1 MQDNK
6 AKKEDIMESFSKFAS
21 RFEKNLNLN
30 RNSSSRDNA
39 DRMRAEREYER
50 RRLERSQVSIDQIKE
65 VVTDSNENQL
75 DAIQDLFYDE
85 RVDREAS
92 GKELLRA
99 VDNNQKLLNKNFRL
113 LSDMKED
120 MDSDEGFDFKELSEA
135 NKEEILKAVF
145 SNTDLL
151 KQVLENTDL
160 LKVIKEELI
169 DKKVEEEKVKEENT
183 FDKTTAEKA
192 FIDLEDHVHKE
203 NVKCYRNVQAAMEE
217 SDEKTYSRLKKG
229 MDTLKALLITAIVFG
244 AANLIFLICQYLHLI

>member
-1 MQDNK
+1 
-6 AKKEDIMESFSKFAS
+6 MESFSKFAS

-30 RNSSSRDNA
+30 RNTRDTA
-39 DRMRAEREYER
+39 DRIRAEREYAQR
-50 RRLERSQVSIDQIKE
+50 RVERSQVSIDQIKE
-65 VVTDSNENQL
+65 VVADSNGDQL

-113 LSDMKED
+113 LSDMKD
-120 MDSDEGFDFKELSEA
+120 DLDSDDGFDFRELSES
-135 NKEEILKAVF
+135 NKEEILKAVC
-145 SNTDLL
+145 SNGDLL

-160 LKVIKEELI
+160 LKTIKEELV
-169 DKKVEEEKVKEENT
+169 DKKVEEEKEKDENT
-183 FDKTTAEKA
+183 FDKITAEKA

-217 SDEKTYSRLKKG
+217 MDEKTYGKLKKG
-229 MDTLKALLITAIVFG
+229 MDTLKGLLIAAIVFG
-244 AANLIFLICQYLHLI
+244 AANLIFLICQYMHLI

>member
-1 MQDNK
+1 
-6 AKKEDIMESFSKFAS
+6 MESFSKFAS

-30 RNSSSRDNA
+30 RSIQGRDNS
-39 DRMRAEREYER
+39 DRLRAEREYER
-50 RRLERSQVSIDQIKE
+50 RRLEKNQVNIEQIKE
-65 VVTDSNENQL
+65 VVTDSNSDQL

-113 LSDMKED
+113 LSDMKD
-120 MDSDEGFDFKELSEA
+120 DLDSDDGLDLRELSEA

-145 SNTDLL
+145 SNGDLL
-151 KQVLENTDL
+151 KQVLDNTDL
-160 LKVIKEELI
+160 LKTLKEELI
-169 DKKVEEEKVKEENT
+169 DKKVEEEKEKEDNA
-183 FDKTTAEKA
+183 FDKTSAEKA

-217 SDEKTYSRLKKG
+217 MDEKSFGRLKKG
-229 MDTLKALLITAIVFG
+229 MDTLKGLLIAAVVLG
-244 AANLIFLICQYLHLI
+244 AANLIFIICQYLHLI

>member
-1 MQDNK
+1 
-6 AKKEDIMESFSKFAS
+6 MESFSKFAS

-30 RNSSSRDNA
+30 RSIQGRDNS
-39 DRMRAEREYER
+39 DRLRAEREYER
-50 RRLERSQVSIDQIKE
+50 RRLEKNQVNIEQIKE
-65 VVTDSNENQL
+65 VVTDSNSDQL

-113 LSDMKED
+113 LSDMKD
-120 MDSDEGFDFKELSEA
+120 DLDSDDGLDLRELSEA

-145 SNTDLL
+145 SNGDLL
-151 KQVLENTDL
+151 KQVLDNTDL
-160 LKVIKEELI
+160 LKTLKEELI
-169 DKKVEEEKVKEENT
+169 DKKVEEEKEKEDNA
-183 FDKTTAEKA
+183 FDKASAEKA

-217 SDEKTYSRLKKG
+217 MDEKSFGRFKKG
-229 MDTLKALLITAIVFG
+229 MDTLKGLLIAAVVLG
-244 AANLIFLICQYLHLI
+244 AANLIFIICQYLHLI

>member
-1 MQDNK
+1 
-6 AKKEDIMESFSKFAS
+6 MESFSKFAS

-30 RNSSSRDNA
+30 RNMQGRESS
-39 DRMRAEREYER
+39 DRLRAEREYER
-50 RRLERSQVSIDQIKE
+50 RRLEKNQINIDQIKE
-65 VVTDSNENQL
+65 VVTDSNSDQL

-113 LSDMKED
+113 LSDMKD
-120 MDSDEGFDFKELSEA
+120 DLDSDDGLDLRELSEA

-145 SNTDLL
+145 SNGDLL

-160 LKVIKEELI
+160 LKTLKEELI
-169 DKKVEEEKVKEENT
+169 DKKVEEIKEKEENT
-183 FDKTTAEKA
+183 FDKASAEKA

-217 SDEKTYSRLKKG
+217 MDEKSYGRLKKG
-229 MDTLKALLITAIVFG
+229 MDTLKGLLIAAVVLG
-244 AANLIFLICQYLHLI
+244 GANLIFMLCQYFHLI

>member
-1 MQDNK
+1 
-6 AKKEDIMESFSKFAS
+6 MESFSKFAS

-30 RNSSSRDNA
+30 RNMQGRDSS
-39 DRMRAEREYER
+39 DRMRADREYER
-50 RRLERSQVSIDQIKE
+50 RRFEKNQVNIDQIKE
-65 VVTDSNENQL
+65 VVTDSNNDQL

-113 LSDMKED
+113 LSDMKD
-120 MDSDEGFDFKELSEA
+120 GLDSDDGLDLRELSEA

-145 SNTDLL
+145 SNGDLL
-151 KQVLENTDL
+151 KQVLDNTDL
-160 LKVIKEELI
+160 LKTLKEELI
-169 DKKVEEEKVKEENT
+169 DKKVEEEKEKEDNA
-183 FDKTTAEKA
+183 FDKASAEKA

-217 SDEKTYSRLKKG
+217 MDEKSFGRLKKG
-229 MDTLKALLITAIVFG
+229 MDTLKGLLIAAVVLG
-244 AANLIFLICQYLHLI
+244 AANLIFIICQYLHLI

>member
-1 MQDNK
+1 
-6 AKKEDIMESFSKFAS
+6 MESFSKFAS

-30 RNSSSRDNA
+30 RNMQGRDSS
-39 DRMRAEREYER
+39 DRLRAEREYER
-50 RRLERSQVSIDQIKE
+50 RRLERNQVNIDQIKE
-65 VVTDSNENQL
+65 VVADSNSDQL

-113 LSDMKED
+113 LSDMKD
-120 MDSDEGFDFKELSEA
+120 DLDSDDGLDFRELSEA

-145 SNTDLL
+145 SNEDLL
-151 KQVLENTDL
+151 KQILENTDL
-160 LKVIKEELI
+160 LKTLKEELI
-169 DKKVEEEKVKEENT
+169 DKKVEEAKEKEDNT
-183 FDKTTAEKA
+183 FDKASAEKA

-217 SDEKTYSRLKKG
+217 MDEKSYGRLKKG
-229 MDTLKALLITAIVFG
+229 MDTLKGLLIAAVVLG
-244 AANLIFLICQYLHLI
+244 AANLIFIICQYLHLI

>member
-1 MQDNK
+1 
-6 AKKEDIMESFSKFAS
+6 MESFSKFAS

-30 RNSSSRDNA
+30 RNVQGRDSS
-39 DRMRAEREYER
+39 DRLRAERDYER
-50 RRLERSQVSIDQIKE
+50 RRLEKNQINIYQIKE
-65 VVTDSNENQL
+65 VVTDSNSDQL

-113 LSDMKED
+113 LSDMKD
-120 MDSDEGFDFKELSEA
+120 DLDSDDGLDLRELSEA

-145 SNTDLL
+145 SNGDLL

-160 LKVIKEELI
+160 LKTLKEELI
-169 DKKVEEEKVKEENT
+169 DKKVEEIKEKEENT
-183 FDKTTAEKA
+183 FDKASAEKA

-217 SDEKTYSRLKKG
+217 MDEKSYGRLKKG
-229 MDTLKALLITAIVFG
+229 MDTLKGLLIAAVVLG
-244 AANLIFLICQYLHLI
+244 GANLIFMLCQYFHLI

>member
-1 MQDNK
+1 
-6 AKKEDIMESFSKFAS
+6 MESFSKFAS

-30 RNSSSRDNA
+30 RNMQGRDSS
-39 DRMRAEREYER
+39 DRLRAEREYER
-50 RRLERSQVSIDQIKE
+50 RRLEKNQINIDQIKE
-65 VVTDSNENQL
+65 VVTDSNSDQL

-113 LSDMKED
+113 LSDMKD
-120 MDSDEGFDFKELSEA
+120 DLDSDDGLDLRELSEA

-145 SNTDLL
+145 SNGDLL

-160 LKVIKEELI
+160 LKTLKEELI
-169 DKKVEEEKVKEENT
+169 DKKVEEIKEKEENT
-183 FDKTTAEKA
+183 FDKASAEKA

-217 SDEKTYSRLKKG
+217 MDEKSYGRLKKG
-229 MDTLKALLITAIVFG
+229 MDTLKGLLIAAVVLG
-244 AANLIFLICQYLHLI
+244 AANLIFIICQYLHLI

>member
-1 MQDNK
+1 
-6 AKKEDIMESFSKFAS
+6 MESFSKFAS

-30 RNSSSRDNA
+30 RSIQGRDNS
-39 DRMRAEREYER
+39 DRLRAEREYER
-50 RRLERSQVSIDQIKE
+50 RRLEKNQVNIEQIKE
-65 VVTDSNENQL
+65 VVTDSNSDQL

-113 LSDMKED
+113 LSDMKD
-120 MDSDEGFDFKELSEA
+120 GLDSDDGLDLRELSEA

-145 SNTDLL
+145 SNGDLL
-151 KQVLENTDL
+151 KQVLDNTDL
-160 LKVIKEELI
+160 LKTLKEELI
-169 DKKVEEEKVKEENT
+169 DKKVEEEKEKEDNA
-183 FDKTTAEKA
+183 FDKASAEKA

-217 SDEKTYSRLKKG
+217 MDEKSFGRLKKG
-229 MDTLKALLITAIVFG
+229 MDTLKGLLIAAVVLG
-244 AANLIFLICQYLHLI
+244 AANLIFIICQYLHLI

>member
-1 MQDNK
+1 
-6 AKKEDIMESFSKFAS
+6 MESFSKFAS

-30 RNSSSRDNA
+30 RNTRDSA
-39 DRMRAEREYER
+39 DRIRAEKEYTQ

-65 VVTDSNENQL
+65 VVTDSNGDQL

-113 LSDMKED
+113 LSDMKD
-120 MDSDEGFDFKELSEA
+120 DLDSDDGFDFRELSEA
-135 NKEEILKAVF
+135 NKEEILKAVC
-145 SNTDLL
+145 SNGDLL

-160 LKVIKEELI
+160 LKTIKEELI
-169 DKKVEEEKVKEENT
+169 DKKVEEEKEKDENI
-183 FDKTTAEKA
+183 FDKVTAEKA

-217 SDEKTYSRLKKG
+217 MDGKTYGKLKKG
-229 MDTLKALLITAIVFG
+229 MDTLKGLLITAIVFG

>member
-1 MQDNK
+1 
-6 AKKEDIMESFSKFAS
+6 MESFSKFAS

-30 RNSSSRDNA
+30 RSIQGRDNS
-39 DRMRAEREYER
+39 DRLRAEREYER
-50 RRLERSQVSIDQIKE
+50 RRLEKNQVNIEQIKE
-65 VVTDSNENQL
+65 VVTDSNSDQL

-113 LSDMKED
+113 LSDMKD
-120 MDSDEGFDFKELSEA
+120 DLDSDDGLDLRELSEA

-145 SNTDLL
+145 SNGDLL
-151 KQVLENTDL
+151 KQVLDNTDL
-160 LKVIKEELI
+160 LKTLKEELI
-169 DKKVEEEKVKEENT
+169 DKKVEEEKEKEDNA
-183 FDKTTAEKA
+183 FDKASAEKA

-217 SDEKTYSRLKKG
+217 MDEKSFGRLKKG
-229 MDTLKALLITAIVFG
+229 MDTLKGLLIAAVVLG
-244 AANLIFLICQYLHLI
+244 AANLIFIICQYLHLI

>member
-1 MQDNK
+1 
-6 AKKEDIMESFSKFAS
+6 MESFSKFAS

-30 RNSSSRDNA
+30 RNMQGRDSS
-39 DRMRAEREYER
+39 DRLRAEREYER
-50 RRLERSQVSIDQIKE
+50 RRLEKNQINIDQIKE
-65 VVTDSNENQL
+65 VVTDSNSDQL

-113 LSDMKED
+113 LSDMKD
-120 MDSDEGFDFKELSEA
+120 DLDSDDGLDLRELSEA

-145 SNTDLL
+145 SNGDLL

-160 LKVIKEELI
+160 LKTLKEELI
-169 DKKVEEEKVKEENT
+169 DKKVEEIKEKEENT
-183 FDKTTAEKA
+183 FDKASAEKA

-217 SDEKTYSRLKKG
+217 MDEKSYGRLKKG
-229 MDTLKALLITAIVFG
+229 MDTLKGLLIAAVVLG
-244 AANLIFLICQYLHLI
+244 GANLIFIICQYLHLI

>member
-1 MQDNK
+1 
-6 AKKEDIMESFSKFAS
+6 MESFSKFAS

-30 RNSSSRDNA
+30 RNMQGRDSS
-39 DRMRAEREYER
+39 DRLRAEREYER
-50 RRLERSQVSIDQIKE
+50 RRLEKNQINIDQIKE
-65 VVTDSNENQL
+65 VVTDSNSDQL

-113 LSDMKED
+113 LSDMKD
-120 MDSDEGFDFKELSEA
+120 DLDSDDGLDLRELSEA

-145 SNTDLL
+145 SNGDLL

-160 LKVIKEELI
+160 LKTLKEELI
-169 DKKVEEEKVKEENT
+169 DKKVEEIKEKEENT
-183 FDKTTAEKA
+183 FDKASAEKA

-217 SDEKTYSRLKKG
+217 MDEKSYGRLKKG
-229 MDTLKALLITAIVFG
+229 MDTLKGLLIAAVVLG
-244 AANLIFLICQYLHLI
+244 GANLIFMLCQYFHLI

>member
-1 MQDNK
+1 
-6 AKKEDIMESFSKFAS
+6 MESFSKFAS

-30 RNSSSRDNA
+30 RNMQGRDSS
-39 DRMRAEREYER
+39 DRLRAEREYER
-50 RRLERSQVSIDQIKE
+50 RRLERNQVNIDQIKE
-65 VVTDSNENQL
+65 VVTDSNSDQL

-113 LSDMKED
+113 LSDMKD
-120 MDSDEGFDFKELSEA
+120 DLDSDDGLDLRDLSEA

-145 SNTDLL
+145 SNGDLL

-160 LKVIKEELI
+160 LKTLKEELI
-169 DKKVEEEKVKEENT
+169 DKKVEEIKEKEENT
-183 FDKTTAEKA
+183 FDKASAEKA

-217 SDEKTYSRLKKG
+217 MDEKSYGRLKKG
-229 MDTLKALLITAIVFG
+229 MDTLKGLLIAAVVLG
-244 AANLIFLICQYLHLI
+244 GANLIFMLCQYFHLI